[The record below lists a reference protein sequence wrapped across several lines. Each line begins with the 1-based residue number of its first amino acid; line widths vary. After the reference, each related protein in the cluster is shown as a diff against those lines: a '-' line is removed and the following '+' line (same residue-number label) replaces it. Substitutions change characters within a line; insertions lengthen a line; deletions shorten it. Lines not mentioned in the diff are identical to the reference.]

1 MSSINRR
8 SWEEFR
14 ASGLLWWVNRIIHTF
29 GWAICLEVDEED
41 KVLGTYPAV
50 VTFRGFT
57 EEDEQEG
64 FEAMK
69 RLVRADEVSP

>member
-1 MSSINRR
+1 MSAINRR

-14 ASGLLWWVNRIIHTF
+14 ASGLLWWVNRILHTF
-29 GWAICLEVDEED
+29 GWAICLDVYPDGEV
-41 KVLGTYPAV
+41 KGCYPAV

-69 RLVRADEVSP
+69 RLVKADEVSP